1 MEALKRFVLD
11 RSLRVKI
18 FGGFFALILILIV
31 VSSANLNLIKAINT
45 QLLDINHVYTPALE
59 KATKIKTIVLKQQSI
74 VYASFAPMDAK
85 ATKAEREKA
94 LWDNIQSFRRLD
106 REFNFL
112 VKDLSNSVSEIEERE
127 AINSI
132 QRAHDEF
139 SYIANSIFSQ
149 TLKGNKQ
156 MVNQLIPNYDFVA
169 DEIIKIADEFD
180 QRFFERL
187 DLVERETTESLSQGI
202 QDSIVYLLV
211 GIIISFFLTGLLS
224 HVILKPISLML
235 KVMNDV
241 SSGKLYVSAPVF
253 SKDEIGRLAVA
264 FNGMIKDIKSLILQ
278 IQANSEEMVSF
289 SQDFRGLA
297 SSSSELSETVMSQ
310 VSRVEQEAK
319 EQARELLAIS
329 KSIQSVVREIS
340 SISDNSHVIS
350 DISQDSSNIASMSS
364 EKSHEALKQIKESET
379 HIIGT
384 AEVIEDLYRFS
395 KEISKVTQ
403 IINQFA
409 RNTNLL
415 SYNAAIEAA
424 RAGESGKGFAV
435 VADEVRALAN
445 ASSQSV
451 KEIQNLINKVQQTT
465 KSAVESVRSGSIS
478 IKEGRK
484 VVKEAVGT
492 FEQIVVGVQE
502 VTASLQDITASIE
515 QITCSSQSNQ
525 KQIEALLENASNTV
539 DQTNTVKEKVF
550 EQTALLQQ
558 FSVRAENLELLAQKL
573 QKKIAHFDIKGE
585 S

>member
-1 MEALKRFVLD
+1 MEGLRRFVLD

-18 FGGFFALILILIV
+18 FGGFFSLILILIV
-31 VSSANLNLIKAINT
+31 VSSANLNLIKEINT

-74 VYASFAPMDAK
+74 VYASFAPMDSK
-85 ATKAEREKA
+85 ATKAEQEKA
-94 LWDNIQSFRRLD
+94 LWDNLQSFRSLD

-112 VKDLSNSVSEIEERE
+112 VKELSNSVKEKEERE

-132 QRAHDEF
+132 IRAHDEF
-139 SYIANSIFSQ
+139 SYIANAIFSQ
-149 TLKGNKQ
+149 ALKGNEQ
-156 MVNQLIPNYDFVA
+156 MVNHLIPNYDFVA

-187 DLVERETTESLSQGI
+187 ELVERETTESLSQGI
-202 QDSIVYLLV
+202 QDSIIYLLV
-211 GIIISFFLTGLLS
+211 GIIISIFLTGLLS
-224 HVILKPISLML
+224 HVILKPISLIL

-253 SKDEIGRLAVA
+253 SKDEIGRLAMA
-264 FNGMIKDIKSLILQ
+264 FNGMIKEIKSLILQ

-515 QITCSSQSNQ
+515 EITCSSQSNQ
-525 KQIEALLENASNTV
+525 KQIEALLEYASNTV

-558 FSVRAENLELLAQKL
+558 FGVRAENLELLAQQL